1 MSADSVFLIEV
12 SGSFYKNGGSTYA
25 YATIGRTIATTA
37 AGTTA
42 AASTVNV
49 GHLRRGGDGTSNA
62 IADGLAVW
70 NNLAHY
76 HCGGFSTYD
85 TPNTTDF
92 LRYCIHFSSSST
104 GNYVYFPVQGIG
116 TMTVTELDGTGT
128 TKVATDAPLEVNS

>member
-1 MSADSVFLIEV
+1 MSASSVFLIEV
-12 SGSFYKNGGSTYA
+12 IGNFYKDTGSQYG

-49 GHLRRGGDGTSNA
+49 GHLRRGGDGTSDA
-62 IADGLAVW
+62 VADGLAAW
-70 NNLAHY
+70 HNAAHV
-76 HCGGFSTYD
+76 HMGGFATYD

-92 LRYCIHFSSSST
+92 VRYCIHISSSHNSRIYLPHT
-104 GNYVYFPVQGIG
+104 GMS